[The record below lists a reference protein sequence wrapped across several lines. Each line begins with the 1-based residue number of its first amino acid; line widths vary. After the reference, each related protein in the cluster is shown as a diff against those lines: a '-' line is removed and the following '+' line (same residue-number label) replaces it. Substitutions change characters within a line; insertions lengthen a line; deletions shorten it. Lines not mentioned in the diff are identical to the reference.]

1 MGIRTISAAP
11 LNMKN
16 LNGESYFLACKRL
29 YKSSGWKY
37 VSQKFLLNRLSNIS
51 KLKEEVDKGR
61 YVPSQGPRFKIRENG
76 HERIINSMTPKDAVV
91 QHALAD
97 DVLIP
102 ELSHYLIHDNGAS
115 LKHKGISFT
124 RRRFEEHLRWHYRRY
139 GTEGYVLMIDFRK
152 YFDNIRH
159 DIAIRQIEDKLDDQM
174 IISLVRSILQT
185 YEIDVSYTDD
195 PNIEDEVFNS
205 LDYQSI
211 PDRLKTGRR
220 MLRKSIGIGSQ
231 ISQIIGIY
239 YPNKI
244 DTWCKTVRSIHC
256 YDAYMD
262 DRIIIHPNKEFLK
275 MVLSEIEVL
284 AKERGIFI
292 NHKKTQIV
300 KISHG
305 FTWLKT
311 RYLLTSTGKI
321 IKRIPRDVIT
331 RERRRLKKLSK
342 LVASGIIS
350 EEYLKNQY
358 LSWRGDKKNYQSVI
372 SIRNL
377 DKLYRRLE
385 YERHRNK
392 NQDRNAEK

>member
-1 MGIRTISAAP
+1 
-11 LNMKN
+11 
-16 LNGESYFLACKRL
+16 
-29 YKSSGWKY
+29 
-37 VSQKFLLNRLSNIS
+37 
-51 KLKEEVDKGR
+51 
-61 YVPSQGPRFKIRENG
+61 
-76 HERIINSMTPKDAVV
+76 
-91 QHALAD
+91 
-97 DVLIP
+97 
-102 ELSHYLIHDNGAS
+102 
-115 LKHKGISFT
+115 
-124 RRRFEEHLRWHYRRY
+124 
-139 GTEGYVLMIDFRK
+139 MIDFRK

-275 MVLSEIEVL
+275 MVLSEIEAL